1 MNSRD
6 RRFAVPFDPEYFR
19 RRADA
24 GEEITAID
32 AFRHALKTN
41 HWEGPESPSGPGASL
56 DQTVA
61 IRNAFPELLRRLGVE
76 TLLDLPCGD
85 CSWMSTVDLGSIRY
99 IGGDLLPELI
109 AENSRRHARSGRE
122 FRVLDLRSAALPA
135 ADLVLCR
142 DGLVH
147 LAFADIARAVENLR
161 ASGSTWLLTTT
172 FPDQATNEDIR
183 TGDWR
188 PLNLERA
195 PFSWPAPV
203 EVINEECTEGGGV
216 FRDKSLGLWR
226 IAALPDDSSRPGDA
240 QVGLSIA

>member
-1 MNSRD
+1 MN

-24 GEEITAID
+24 GEQIAAID
-32 AFRHALKTN
+32 AFRHALATN
-41 HWEGPESPSGPGASL
+41 HWAGPESPSGPGASL
-56 DQTVA
+56 EQTTV
-61 IRNAFPELLRRLGVE
+61 IRRALPELLRRLGVQ

-85 CSWMSTVDLGSIRY
+85 SSWMSTVDLGTTRY

-109 AENSRRHARSGRE
+109 AENSRRHARPGRE
-122 FRVLDLRSAALPA
+122 FRVLDLRSSPLPA
-135 ADLVLCR
+135 VDLVLCR

-147 LAFADIARAVENLR
+147 LAFADIASAVENLR

-183 TGDWR
+183 SGDWR

-216 FRDKSLGLWR
+216 FRDKSLALWR
-226 IAALPDDSSRPGDA
+226 IAALPGASSQPGGDQA
-240 QVGLSIA
+240 GLSIA